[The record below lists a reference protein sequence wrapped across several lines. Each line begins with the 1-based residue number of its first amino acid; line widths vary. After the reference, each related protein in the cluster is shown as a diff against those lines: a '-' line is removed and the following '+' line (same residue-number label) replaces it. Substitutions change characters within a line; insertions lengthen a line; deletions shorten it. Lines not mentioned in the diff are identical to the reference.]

1 MGALLLYILKSTIC
15 LTLFYLGFKALLS
28 NDTFF
33 RFNRGVLLI
42 GIGVCLLLPFVR
54 VQTSDPSLIQQP
66 VLQLEKIISGNEE
79 VAPLLPAGHQATQL
93 LPARKT
99 VQSVDGRWLIGL
111 VYLSGCAVC
120 LILTLLSYKK
130 MLALI
135 RSGRRLQLDRYIL
148 ILTSTAV
155 SPFSWGRYI
164 ILSEEDYEKYPD
176 EILTH
181 EIMHLKSHHSLDLLF
196 MELVLWL
203 HWFNP
208 AVWLL
213 KRELKDIHEYQAD
226 SGVLSE
232 GIDATKYQL
241 LLVKKAVGSSLYT
254 LANSFNHS
262 KIKKR
267 ITMMLKGKS
276 NSWAR
281 LKLLLLVP
289 VGLIVL
295 NAYARPDVGRQLET
309 LTQSKDKETA
319 LNQQQDVRDFFKRE
333 LDNYLYEKG
342 IVDPS
347 GEEIKRF
354 LKEET
359 ALQELFI
366 NALGKILLNNE
377 YVTVNDLSQKLDM
390 LFEASSGKSNKPV
403 AIYSLIDRGVP
414 PKVLANILGI
424 VNKTFQQQQAKEGAA
439 NVPILFY
446 DDHALTKNEESSDY
460 WINPNYV
467 YFSID
472 GKKSTSEEFA
482 RLREDAIRVTGIKS
496 ELADAKGKVIEVI
509 PHIKRQDGSTIPD
522 CAFYFELDR

>member
-1 MGALLLYILKSTIC
+1 
-15 LTLFYLGFKALLS
+15 
-28 NDTFF
+28 
-33 RFNRGVLLI
+33 
-42 GIGVCLLLPFVR
+42 
-54 VQTSDPSLIQQP
+54 
-66 VLQLEKIISGNEE
+66 
-79 VAPLLPAGHQATQL
+79 
-93 LPARKT
+93 
-99 VQSVDGRWLIGL
+99 
-111 VYLSGCAVC
+111 
-120 LILTLLSYKK
+120 
-130 MLALI
+130 
-135 RSGRRLQLDRYIL
+135 
-148 ILTSTAV
+148 
-155 SPFSWGRYI
+155 
-164 ILSEEDYEKYPD
+164 
-176 EILTH
+176 
-181 EIMHLKSHHSLDLLF
+181 
-196 MELVLWL
+196 
-203 HWFNP
+203 
-208 AVWLL
+208 
-213 KRELKDIHEYQAD
+213 
-226 SGVLSE
+226 
-232 GIDATKYQL
+232 
-241 LLVKKAVGSSLYT
+241 
-254 LANSFNHS
+254 
-262 KIKKR
+262 
-267 ITMMLKGKS
+267 MMLKGKS

-377 YVTVNDLSQKLDM
+377 YVTVNDLSQKLNM

-439 NVPILFY
+439 NVAILFY